1 MRYLFLFLLLPFMAT
16 AQDSIPLTNHV
27 YCLVGNE
34 LVKPSEDSVAYE
46 QYNGLIPTIWA
57 YKGKTVYYYIDRGV
71 DGKQVTRLCIIY
83 KKRKKWRSKI
93 L

>member
-1 MRYLFLFLLLPFMAT
+1 MKYLIFLLLPFMGT

-34 LVKPSEDSVAYE
+34 LVKPSEDSVAYI
-46 QYNGLIPTIWA
+46 QYHHL
-57 YKGKTVYYYIDRGV
+57 GKTDWGS
-71 DGKQVTRLCIIY
+71 TRVELFTSTRIN
-83 KKRKKWRSKI
+83 